1 MNGSD
6 EILFVSANRYCDP
19 YPVYPLGVSYLKTYL
34 NKRDP
39 SLNISVFDFNCSS
52 VENFVSLLKAQTF
65 GFICVSLRN
74 IDDTNIY
81 ARNCFVGWY
90 KEIIDTVRQYSKA
103 VVIIGG
109 AGFSIFPAE
118 LFNDLNPDYGIKGEG
133 EEALFDLISGIKAG
147 NDISETEGL
156 VYKMNQA
163 VIINPKGK
171 TLASLDLSFEESL
184 TGFYWQKSGM
194 LNIQT
199 KRGCPY
205 NCIYCSYPIIDGRK
219 VRTFDP
225 ERIIHE
231 LKEMKDAHGID
242 YVFFTD
248 SVFNIRNS
256 YNIELAEQI
265 IKSGLKVRWG
275 AYFSHADFEKE
286 HLKLFR
292 DAGLTHIEFGT
303 DSLSD
308 RQLKNYG
315 KSFTV
320 DQVLRNSALCNEVGV
335 FFAHF
340 LIFGGYGETDE
351 TIDESFENSKLI
363 DNTVFFPYV
372 GMRIYPGTELF
383 DRAVSEGRIHDAREL
398 LNPVYYVSEAVTMEK
413 LKEKAALTGKRWVFP
428 DFDNA
433 AVMIRLRARNKKGPL
448 WEYLRQ

>member
-52 VENFVSLLKAQTF
+52 ADDFIALLKANTF

-81 ARNCFVGWY
+81 AKNCFVGWY
-90 KEIIDTVRQYSKA
+90 KEIIDTVRQHSKA

-133 EEALFDLISGIKAG
+133 EEALFDLISGIKEG

-156 VYKMNQA
+156 VYKKNQK

-171 TLASLDLSFEESL
+171 TLSSLDLSFEESL
-184 TGFYWQKSGM
+184 TGYYWQKSGM

-320 DQVLRNSALCNEVGV
+320 DQILRNSALCNEVGV

-398 LNPVYYVSEAVTMEK
+398 LNPVYYVSESVTMEK

-428 DFDNA
+428 DFDNS